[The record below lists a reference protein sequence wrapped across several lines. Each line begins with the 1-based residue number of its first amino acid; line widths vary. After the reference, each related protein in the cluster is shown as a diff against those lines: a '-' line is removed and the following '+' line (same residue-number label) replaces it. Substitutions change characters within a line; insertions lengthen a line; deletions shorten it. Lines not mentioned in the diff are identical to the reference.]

1 MRKTGI
7 GLFTN
12 RAFESINIHT
22 EYLKKC
28 DNKPGIMTV
37 TVQHAHISAASA
49 TIYVMNAG
57 ISQNKI
63 ESYTS
68 SVIFLNSVFSLA
80 KFTLDINTFCCI
92 IAMVPKVFLKFI

>member
-7 GLFTN
+7 RLFTN

-57 ISQNKI
+57 ISQNH
-63 ESYTS
+63 
-68 SVIFLNSVFSLA
+68 VFCY
-80 KFTLDINTFCCI
+80 I
-92 IAMVPKVFLKFI
+92 V

>member
-1 MRKTGI
+1 MDDIVQAKKNEVIRIPEIWNQKMRKTGI
-7 GLFTN
+7 RLFTN

-57 ISQNKI
+57 ISQNH
-63 ESYTS
+63 
-68 SVIFLNSVFSLA
+68 VFCY
-80 KFTLDINTFCCI
+80 I
-92 IAMVPKVFLKFI
+92 V